1 MKRISIVSIFEH
13 PDLINQT
20 VGYHNTYITY
30 LVELVDT
37 LDLKSNSFKSI
48 GSSPIIVTKMMEF
61 GRHARFRF

>member
-1 MKRISIVSIFEH
+1 MKRILIASIFEH

-48 GSSPIIVTKMMEF
+48 GSSPIISNQND
-61 GRHARFRF
+61 GIW